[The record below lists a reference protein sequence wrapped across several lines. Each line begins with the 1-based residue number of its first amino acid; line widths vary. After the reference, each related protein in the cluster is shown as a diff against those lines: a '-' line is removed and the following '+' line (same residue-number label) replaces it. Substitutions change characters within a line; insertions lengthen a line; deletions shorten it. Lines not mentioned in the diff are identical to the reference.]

1 MEIERALETQRL
13 RLLRHVAR
21 LGALVAFMSF
31 GPLSNRL
38 PRWVRSLVIYLLR
51 PAEDAANCMV
61 QVMICLIANGRCP
74 SRPRA
79 KMSYVSNTHDLQ
91 FHDAPSTPTAH
102 KVDTP
107 LDESVSSDTLRR
119 RLAAL
124 IDKLEDLHGH
134 ALRVMQKQAKQP
146 PRRVTSAPQ
155 DWAETPLYQIDIKR
169 SFVRVLQRI
178 DLALGPP

>member
-1 MEIERALETQRL
+1 MFYFERALETQRL

-107 LDESVSSDTLRR
+107 LLARSRLTRDAKTSEATATTGYFGAAGLGRDPLVSN
-119 RLAAL
+119 
-124 IDKLEDLHGH
+124 
-134 ALRVMQKQAKQP
+134 
-146 PRRVTSAPQ
+146 
-155 DWAETPLYQIDIKR
+155 
-169 SFVRVLQRI
+169 
-178 DLALGPP
+178 